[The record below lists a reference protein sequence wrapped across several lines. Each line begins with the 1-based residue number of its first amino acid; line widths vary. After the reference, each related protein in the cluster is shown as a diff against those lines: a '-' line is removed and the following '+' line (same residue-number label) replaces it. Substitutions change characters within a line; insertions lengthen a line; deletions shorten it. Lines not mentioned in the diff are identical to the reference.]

1 MAVQGCPFTC
11 IKFHVKGY
19 LRTCKLHKLFCCKT
33 NKATTGAVHSATG
46 VWSPALLH
54 SSGSGPTG
62 VAKALSND
70 MQVVQF
76 MFLRML
82 AGRVR
87 KSTCRQLLLR
97 EFGCQPLVS
106 AWFTAC
112 WSLWDRVVSRPPGDW
127 LFLAMQE
134 NRDLSMRAFSRP
146 ADQRT
151 EVSVALS
158 VSNVYSHLAC
168 PLRHPGGCT

>member
-1 MAVQGCPFTC
+1 MASSQISVLMSMQLVACSQINAACHGGG
-11 IKFHVKGY
+11 KG
-19 LRTCKLHKLFCCKT
+19 TM
-33 NKATTGAVHSATG
+33 
-46 VWSPALLH
+46 LH

-112 WSLWDRVVSRPPGDW
+112 WSL
-127 LFLAMQE
+127 
-134 NRDLSMRAFSRP
+134 
-146 ADQRT
+146 
-151 EVSVALS
+151 
-158 VSNVYSHLAC
+158 
-168 PLRHPGGCT
+168 